1 MLMDMLNMLEKIRLC
16 VLGSF
21 IKLSEKFTLQGG
33 IDKSLEKKKTLGLA
47 PVPLKF
53 NCLFRG

>member
-1 MLMDMLNMLEKIRLC
+1 MLSRYSERAGKKIWQC

-33 IDKSLEKKKTLGLA
+33 IEKSLQK
-47 PVPLKF
+47 
-53 NCLFRG
+53 

>member
-1 MLMDMLNMLEKIRLC
+1 MLSRYAEHAGKKLWQC

-33 IDKSLEKKKTLGLA
+33 TDKSLEK
-47 PVPLKF
+47 
-53 NCLFRG
+53 